1 MEIDIQTCHH
11 SFKCD
16 TTLLNLK
23 KQYNIR
29 TCYVSTI
36 RIFLT
41 YSCTCFHICLL
52 STSFHPSVYNRF
64 FTWIYIYIYIYEYKI
79 ISRYVEYL
87 YIMYVI
93 NTIIIDKQNYHS
105 IVHDTILPKKHILL
119 IWWYYNYLSKLITKC
134 LQIFKY

>member
-1 MEIDIQTCHH
+1 MLCKYNKNLPNLFMYMFSYLPFVYIL
-11 SFKCD
+11 SSKC
-16 TTLLNLK
+16 L
-23 KQYNIR
+23 Q
-29 TCYVSTI
+29 S
-36 RIFLT
+36 IFHMDL
-41 YSCTCFHICLL
+41 
-52 STSFHPSVYNRF
+52 
-64 FTWIYIYIYIYEYKI
+64 YIYIYEYKI

-105 IVHDTILPKKHILL
+105 IVHDTILSKKHILL